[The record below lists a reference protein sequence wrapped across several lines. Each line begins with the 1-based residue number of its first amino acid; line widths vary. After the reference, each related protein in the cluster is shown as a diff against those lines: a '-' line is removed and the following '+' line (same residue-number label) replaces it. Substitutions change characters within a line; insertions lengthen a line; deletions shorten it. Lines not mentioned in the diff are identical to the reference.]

1 MIHIRRFI
9 FDRWHADAWWALGI
23 IAMVVINLAF
33 FPGLKG
39 KDDLDQTLAD
49 LPPALQAMFGIES
62 GVSIGSA
69 AGYLQAQLFS
79 TVVPILLLVLAI
91 AIGAGAVGGA
101 EEDGS
106 AEFLLSYPV
115 SRAQFLIDRFAAL
128 TVVIAAHTFILVV
141 AVFTFCALFGA
152 LDGVSR
158 TGLAAACIAC
168 GALAMLH
175 ASIAFAAG
183 AWFGRKSPAIAVA
196 SAVAAG
202 GYMLLGLFSAVDA
215 PEALRYLTPWHWF
228 LKQNLMITGPTWVA
242 VVPAL
247 VLSVVVAAAAFPRF
261 LSRDLR

>member
-91 AIGAGAVGGA
+91 AIGSGAVGGA

-115 SRAQFLIDRFAAL
+115 SRARFLIDRFAAL
-128 TVVIAAHTFILVV
+128 TVVIAAHTFILLV

-168 GALAMLH
+168 GALAMFH

-183 AWFGRKSPAIAVA
+183 AWFGRKSPAIAGRQRRRRRRLHAARALFGGRRARGA
-196 SAVAAG
+196 SLPDAVALVPQAEPHDHRADLG
-202 GYMLLGLFSAVDA
+202 GRRPCARPECRRRRRGLS
-215 PEALRYLTPWHWF
+215 
-228 LKQNLMITGPTWVA
+228 
-242 VVPAL
+242 
-247 VLSVVVAAAAFPRF
+247 AFPRP
-261 LSRDLR
+261 